1 MEKPGSDCEIQ
12 LVGVLRLLRCSQET
26 VGGKMMMARR
36 RVASIED
43 YLRTEK
49 LEVIRTIFDDE
60 AIKRAVG
67 RELPFREELS
77 EEVLV
82 KAGQVTS
89 DDLLRFYRP
98 DYSKLEIDDANLER
112 RRKELEVEKLDYE
125 KQQRDCNRA
134 Y

>member
-1 MEKPGSDCEIQ
+1 M
-12 LVGVLRLLRCSQET
+12 
-26 VGGKMMMARR
+26 
-36 RVASIED
+36 
-43 YLRTEK
+43 
-49 LEVIRTIFDDE
+49 
-60 AIKRAVG
+60 
-67 RELPFREELS
+67 
-77 EEVLV
+77 